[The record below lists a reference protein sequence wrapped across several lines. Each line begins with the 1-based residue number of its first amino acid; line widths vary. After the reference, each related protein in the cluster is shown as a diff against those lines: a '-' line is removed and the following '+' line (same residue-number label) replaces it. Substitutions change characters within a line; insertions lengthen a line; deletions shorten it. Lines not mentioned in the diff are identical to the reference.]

1 MSTLKKYALSKIF
14 IVYDECSRACLDLV
28 RLPKETALL
37 EKVSREIIIEIQL
50 YTIITRFK
58 KHGD

>member
-1 MSTLKKYALSKIF
+1 MNTLKKCALSKIF
-14 IVYDECSRACLDLV
+14 IVYAECSRACPDLV
-28 RLPKETALL
+28 RLSKETALL
-37 EKVSREIIIEIQL
+37 EKVSRAIIIQL